1 MQKGFRTCALKPFFC
16 LSQREAETG
25 LTQGLVAAAATAAA
39 TTTVAAT
46 AGAIAATT
54 VAATA
59 AATTT
64 TVAATTATWR
74 TCLHRTGFVDSDATT
89 TQ

>member
-1 MQKGFRTCALKPFFC
+1 MQKAKRLQNLRSEAFFS
-16 LSQREAETG
+16 LSQRKAETG

-39 TTTVAAT
+39 TTVAAT
-46 AGAIAATT
+46 ARAIATTT

-64 TVAATTATWR
+64 VAATATTWR
-74 TCLHRTGFVDSDATT
+74 TCLHRTGLVDSDATT